1 MACGTGA
8 CATATAAI
16 KNNIADRSKPVEIE
30 MDGGTLSIE
39 WKDDNHIYMTGP
51 AAFAF
56 EVRSNFLKDKNKKGC
71 LYKKGARLRL

>member
-1 MACGTGA
+1 MGNVAAESQWHAGQELVHRRL
-8 CATATAAI
+8 AAI

-51 AAFAF
+51 ATFAF
-56 EVRSNFLKDKNKKGC
+56 EGEVELPEG
-71 LYKKGARLRL
+71 